1 MNLTR
6 REFVQTWGALAAVSV
21 SGTGLTSI
29 AMAAEEAKG
38 STATRTGT
46 HYIKSTCCHCVNFC
60 GINVQME
67 NDVIRAIYPD
77 PERAEYY
84 NVGICPKGVSGG
96 FNTYN
101 PYRIKKPL
109 KRTNPKKGLG
119 VDPGWVEISWDE
131 AFDTIAGRLKK
142 IKADDPRKLVWQ
154 HGHGKYLIGDKFPK
168 AFAAAFGTPNLV
180 HRTTTCE
187 AARHVADEI
196 TWGYHGFLPDLE
208 NCNFLLNFG
217 ANYYEGEQW
226 SRWLDHATMDAMA
239 RGMKSTVVEPR
250 MSHCAAK
257 ADEWIPVRPGKDVV
271 MLLGMAKILIDHGLI
286 DEEFLTTYTNS
297 PNLVGE
303 DGRLLRD
310 KEGKTL
316 VWDAVSNSAKPY
328 TQGVEPTLKG
338 EFDVDGARRK
348 TAFQVF
354 IDSLEEITPQ
364 YAEEVSGVPA
374 TTIERLA
381 LEFGNKAMIGATVI
395 KDGHT
400 LRYRPVAI
408 HTFRGLAA
416 KEFGVQN
423 WRSGLILQ
431 MLVGSIDAVG
441 GIHLHSVHKKP
452 KYLEPAGAHYPPKR
466 VDLQESIF
474 FPHATH
480 NVCQQVALT
489 LNEPRRYGIEYVP
502 EMQIIYGTNRP
513 FSTSETDKQ
522 FKGLAK
528 TFNVVIDIVM
538 TETAE
543 QADIV
548 LPDLTYLEVW
558 HLSPTRYTPSRKHT
572 AIRQPMTNIYNLP
585 HEAYSI
591 IWELAS
597 RLGMRDD
604 YIKNINKKWGL
615 KKYPM
620 QTGRDYSAREAV
632 ELIWKEKTKG
642 EEFDYA
648 LEHAFKGEKLSA
660 EDTYLK
666 GVEAKFKGPDQPK
679 MMLYAEQLL
688 GTLANVKA
696 NAAKHKLTGIDL
708 EKYKVAMSPIP
719 RKEHGFPTPHRE
731 AKDFPFYLITHK
743 TMYRNQS
750 GNTSTNPILNRLGGT
765 DKNSIS
771 INRATA
777 DKMGVGNGDF
787 IVIETRIGKVK
798 GAARLTEGIRPDTVA
813 VSYSYGQQSRDLPDY
828 AKKGTWINPVLE
840 LHPDLIAGMNSFN
853 DTKCKVYK
861 ARRGS
866 I

>member
-1 MNLTR
+1 MELTR
-6 REFVQTWGALAAVSV
+6 REFIQIWGALAAVTV
-21 SGTGLTSI
+21 TGAGIPAI
-29 AMAAEEAKG
+29 AMAAEKAREN
-38 STATRTGT
+38 ATKRGGVY
-46 HYIKSTCCHCVNFC
+46 HIKSTCCHCVNFC

-67 NDVIRAIYPD
+67 NDVIRSISPD

-84 NVGICPKGVSGG
+84 NVGICPKGVSGL

-119 VDPGWVEISWDE
+119 VDPGWVEISWEE
-131 AFDTIAGRLKK
+131 ALDTIAGRLKK
-142 IKADDPRKLVWQ
+142 IKADDPRKLIWQ

-208 NCNFLLNFG
+208 HCNMLLNFG
-217 ANYYEGEQW
+217 GNYFEGEQW
-226 SRWLDHATMDAMA
+226 SRWLDHATTDAKE
-239 RGMKSTVVEPR
+239 RGMKVVVIEPR

-271 MLLGMAKILIDHGLI
+271 MLLGMAKVLIGHGLI
-286 DEEFLTTYTNS
+286 DEEFLLTYTNS

-303 DGRLLRD
+303 DGLLLRN

-316 VWDAVSNSAKPY
+316 VWDAVSNTAKPF
-328 TQGVEPTLKG
+328 TTGVEPTLKG
-338 EFDVDGARRK
+338 EFEFNGTKRK
-348 TAFQVF
+348 TAFQLF
-354 IDSLEEITPQ
+354 IDSLEEITPE
-364 YAEEVSGVPA
+364 YAEEVTGVPA
-374 TTIERLA
+374 AKIERLA
-381 LEFGNKAMIGATVI
+381 LELGKQAMIGATVVM
-395 KDGHT
+395 DGHT

-408 HTFRGLAA
+408 HTFRGLSA

-423 WRSGLILQ
+423 WRAGLILQ
-431 MLVGSIDAVG
+431 MLIGSIDAVG
-441 GIHLHSVHKKP
+441 GINLHSVYKKP
-452 KYLEPAGAHYPPKR
+452 KYLEPGGAHYPPKR
-466 VDLQESIF
+466 VDLQESLY

-480 NVCQQVALT
+480 NVCQQVAIT
-489 LNEPRRYGIEYVP
+489 LNDTKRFGLEYTP
-502 EMQIIYGTNRP
+502 EMQILYATNRP
-513 FSTSETDKQ
+513 FSTSETGEQ
-522 FKGLAK
+522 FKGLEK

-543 QADIV
+543 LADIV
-548 LPDLTYLEVW
+548 LPDLTYLESW

-572 AIRQPMTNIYNLP
+572 AIRQPMDNVYKLP
-585 HEAYSI
+585 HDAYSV

-597 RLGMRDD
+597 RLGLRDD

-615 KKYPM
+615 KKFPM
-620 QTGRDYSAREAV
+620 QAGRDYSAREAV
-632 ELIWKEKTKG
+632 ELLWKEKTKG
-642 EEFDYA
+642 KEFDYA
-648 LEHAFKGEKLSA
+648 LEHAFKGKKLTPK
-660 EDTYLK
+660 DTYLK

-696 NAAKHKLTGIDL
+696 NVAKHKLKGIEL
-708 EKYKVAMSPIP
+708 EKYKLAMSPLP
-719 RKEHGFPTPHRE
+719 RKEHAFPTPHRE

-750 GNTSTNPILNRLGGT
+750 GNTSTNPILNRLGDT
-765 DKNSIS
+765 DTNSIS

-777 DKMGVGNGDF
+777 IEMGVGDGDF
-787 IVIETRIGKVK
+787 VVIETRIGKVK

-813 VSYSYGQQSRDLPDY
+813 VSYSYGQASRDLPDY

-853 DTKCKVYK
+853 DSKCKVYK